1 METVM
6 VVVVVVVVVGVMVMV
21 KDCYQATGI
30 PMEGV
35 SVEVC
40 WVKIET
46 DDNPLYVDSFYCT
59 PSDKSTYQLAELEK
73 YLHNINLIS
82 RTN

>member
-1 METVM
+1 
-6 VVVVVVVVVGVMVMV
+6 
-21 KDCYQATGI
+21 
-30 PMEGV
+30 MEGV

-73 YLHNINLIS
+73 YLHINLIS